1 MGFIVLYIPSN
12 VSKSVAGFYYS
23 GILDFWKS
31 ARRRFP
37 AKVNSS
43 VINAGEFRL
52 FICCS
57 SKEGEQ
63 QRINTAL
70 LQKCSYSSA
79 GLSMTSDLKSFI
91 CHLKT
96 CLFRMAFNTLW
107 SMAFRAPIIMLFFS
121 FFLICLILNFLST
134 FFYYKAV
141 WYPEGVVI
149 SLLLLL

>member
-12 VSKSVAGFYYS
+12 VSKSVRGFYYS
-23 GILDFWKS
+23 EILDFWKS

-52 FICCS
+52 FIRCS

-91 CHLKT
+91 CHQK
-96 CLFRMAFNTLW
+96 RAFLEW
-107 SMAFRAPIIMLFFS
+107 LLILCGRWHLGLRSLCC
-121 FFLICLILNFLST
+121 FFLS
-134 FFYYKAV
+134 
-141 WYPEGVVI
+141 
-149 SLLLLL
+149 S